1 MGPVARF
8 RFRLCSTLL
17 LVASACSEVHSRTDE
32 LDAFVA
38 TDEGIAIDEGVL
50 EVDLG
55 MDAGVQDAGPVA
67 VIELTGQF
75 ATLIGARDFRVFD
88 DDSIN
93 TWLVAGSD
101 DADVNAVL
109 IEPAFLDDEID
120 FSRTFEIANTLRL
133 LPVAAARDR
142 DQVAV
147 LFGRLADFP
156 LLVIVDGRTGET
168 LNSQSLTFLAEG
180 LPLSADLALR
190 DGHVTVVTNVLAPQ
204 LSVNTLIV
212 SGAGF
217 AVQAHYDLTDHYT
230 SATTPDADGAGAV
243 VAAVSTMHILTTFHV
258 TDGELIALEGVSR
271 DGVLPA
277 WDQATLAYL
286 GGETWIVGGWDYPL
300 HPTWDSINGE
310 PSLAREGESSFALA
324 FTSNS
329 GSAFL
334 AVSTRVGDDATWYE
348 ITPRAFTPTAFAS
361 HPIAHADEAHLGAFY
376 LEGSPV
382 GELPV
387 VRYFAAAL

>member
-1 MGPVARF
+1 MAPVSRF
-8 RFRLCSTLL
+8 SFRLCLMLL
-17 LVASACSEVHSRTDE
+17 LVASACSQVHSRTE
-32 LDAFVA
+32 EHDAFVF
-38 TDEGIAIDEGVL
+38 TDEGTAIDEGVL
-50 EVDLG
+50 DVDVG
-55 MDAGVQDAGPVA
+55 VDAGVEDAGPAA
-67 VIELTGQF
+67 VTELAGHF
-75 ATLIGARDFRVFD
+75 ATLTGARDFRVFD

-101 DADVNAVL
+101 DSDVNAVL
-109 IEPAFLDDEID
+109 IEPTFLEDEID

-133 LPVAAARDR
+133 VPVAAARDR
-142 DQVAV
+142 DQIAV
-147 LFGRLADFP
+147 VFGRLADFP
-156 LLVIVDGRTGET
+156 LLVIVNGRTGET
-168 LNSQSLTFLAEG
+168 LNSQSLTFLAQG

-204 LSVNTLIV
+204 LSVNTLVV

-217 AVQAHYDLTDHYT
+217 AMQAHYDLTDHYT
-230 SATTPDADGAGAV
+230 SATTPDADGAGSV
-243 VAAVSTMHILTTFHV
+243 VAAVSTTHILTTFHV
-258 TDGELIALEGVSR
+258 TDGELIALEGISR

-286 GGETWIVGGWDYPL
+286 GGETWIVGGRDYPL
-300 HPTWDSINGE
+300 HPTWDSIDGE

-348 ITPRAFTPTAFAS
+348 ITPRALTPTAFAS
-361 HPIAHADEAHLGAFY
+361 HPVAHADESHLGAFY
-376 LEGSPV
+376 LQRSLV